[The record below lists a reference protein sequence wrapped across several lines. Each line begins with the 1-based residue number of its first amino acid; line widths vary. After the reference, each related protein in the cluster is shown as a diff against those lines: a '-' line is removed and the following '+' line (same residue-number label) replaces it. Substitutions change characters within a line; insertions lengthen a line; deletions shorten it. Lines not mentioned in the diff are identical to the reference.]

1 MSSERIA
8 NRSRRRSWWC
18 SRHRKG
24 WSRTTILRLRMQ
36 YGSRLPNEP
45 VLIALERTTGD
56 SLGLM
61 RVQIPHIGVE
71 VWVCRRVVRWRR
83 VATAARTP
91 ADLREA
97 AAAWEKAQRERG
109 LRTWVSEPVESGR
122 IRDPRKLEAVL
133 CRALVMEV
141 LGRRGQGIQGDGR

>member
-1 MSSERIA
+1 
-8 NRSRRRSWWC
+8 
-18 SRHRKG
+18 
-24 WSRTTILRLRMQ
+24 MQ
-36 YGSRLPNEP
+36 YGARLPNEP

-61 RVQIPHIGVE
+61 RVQIPHLGVE
-71 VWVCRRVVRWRR
+71 ILVCRRAVRWRR
-83 VATAARTP
+83 VAIAARTP
-91 ADLREA
+91 VGLREA
-97 AAAWEKAQRERG
+97 AAAWENAQRERG

-141 LGRRGQGIQGDGR
+141 LARRGQGNPGRRSVK